1 MYTEI
6 EQQTLDIDWFFTD
19 GKYIAFTASGAGKLP
34 ESVARSSE
42 NNEKL
47 VSYFRN
53 LPEISDVI
61 VNPKL
66 DALLIEIF
74 GTGVNERYLQD
85 FVSMTKKGF
94 YSFDKTNLNNFFDYD
109 YHLVASPMSP
119 LTIND
124 LPQDILDILI
134 QTKYPGDINNIM
146 NIINISKIN

>member
-19 GKYIAFTASGAGKLP
+19 GKYIGFIASGAGKLP

-53 LPEISDVI
+53 LQEISEVI

-66 DALLIEIF
+66 NDLLIEIF
-74 GTGVNERYLQD
+74 GTGADERYLHD

-94 YSFDKTNLNNFFDYD
+94 YSFDKTNLNNFLDYD
-109 YHLVASPMSP
+109 YHLVTSPMNP
-119 LTIND
+119 LTINK
-124 LPQDILDILI
+124 LSQDILNIIL
-134 QTKYPGDINNIM
+134 QTKYPGDMSNV
-146 NIINISKIN
+146 INIGKIK

>member
-19 GKYIAFTASGAGKLP
+19 GKYIGFIASGAGKLP
-34 ESVARSSE
+34 ESVATSSE

-53 LPEISDVI
+53 LQEISEVI

-66 DALLIEIF
+66 NDLLIEIF
-74 GTGVNERYLQD
+74 GTGADERYLYD

-94 YSFDKTNLNNFFDYD
+94 YSFDKIYLNNFLDYD
-109 YHLVASPMSP
+109 YHLVTSPMNP
-119 LTIND
+119 LTIDD
-124 LPQDILDILI
+124 LPQDILNIIL
-134 QTKYPGDINNIM
+134 QTKYSDGMKNV
-146 NIINISKIN
+146 INIGKINSK

>member
-19 GKYIAFTASGAGKLP
+19 SKHIGFTASGAGKLP

-42 NNEKL
+42 KNEKL

-53 LPEISDVI
+53 LPEISDVV

-66 DALLIEIF
+66 NDLLIEIF
-74 GTGVNERYLQD
+74 GTGADERYLQD
-85 FVSMTKKGF
+85 FIFMTKKGL

-109 YHLVASPMSP
+109 YHLVTSPKNP
-119 LTIND
+119 LTISE
-124 LPQDILDILI
+124 LPKDILDILME
-134 QTKYPGDINNIM
+134 TRYPDIM
-146 NIINISKIN
+146 CSVINIGKIN

>member
-19 GKYIAFTASGAGKLP
+19 GKYIGFTASGAGKLP
-34 ESVARSSE
+34 ESIARSSE

-53 LPEISDVI
+53 LPEISEVI

-66 DALLIEIF
+66 NDLLIGIF
-74 GTGVNERYLQD
+74 GTGANERYLHN

-94 YSFDKTNLNNFFDYD
+94 YSFDKTNLNNFLDYD
-109 YHLVASPMSP
+109 YHLVTSPMNP

-124 LPQDILDILI
+124 LPQDILNIIL
-134 QTKYPGDINNIM
+134 QTKYPDDMSNV
-146 NIINISKIN
+146 INIGKIK

>member
-19 GKYIAFTASGAGKLP
+19 GKYIEFTASGEGKLP

-53 LPEISDVI
+53 LSEVI

-66 DALLIEIF
+66 NDLLIGIF
-74 GTGVNERYLQD
+74 GTGADERYLND

-94 YSFDKTNLNNFFDYD
+94 YSFDKTNLNNFLDYD
-109 YHLVASPMSP
+109 YHLVTSPMNP

-124 LPQDILDILI
+124 LPQDIL
-134 QTKYPGDINNIM
+134 
-146 NIINISKIN
+146 NIIL